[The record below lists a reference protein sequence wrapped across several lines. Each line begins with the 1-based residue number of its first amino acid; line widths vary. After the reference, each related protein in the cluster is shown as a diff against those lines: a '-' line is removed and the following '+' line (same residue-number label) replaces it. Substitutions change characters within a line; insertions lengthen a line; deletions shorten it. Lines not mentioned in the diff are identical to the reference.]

1 MRRTWQTD
9 EMATNR
15 KKIVED
21 TQMFRMFIFKHKKRK
36 GSPTEPEI
44 RSESASEVRNM
55 FVSDL
60 SALFLQIKKITI
72 TFTMIISKQMKA
84 KSTVIDAERSA
95 GSSLTFSVSSLD
107 PLFPELELLALNSTS
122 DE

>member
-21 TQMFRMFIFKHKKRK
+21 TQMFRMFIFKQKKRK

-44 RSESASEVRNM
+44 KSENANEVRNM

-60 SALFLQIKKITI
+60 SALFLQIKKITMP
-72 TFTMIISKQMKA
+72 FTMIISKQMKA

-95 GSSLTFSVSSLD
+95 GSS
-107 PLFPELELLALNSTS
+107 
-122 DE
+122 